1 METLKLKA
9 EKREEIGGLAPK
21 KAIYKDNK
29 VPGIIYGGKDQPQPI
44 LSLIHL

>member
-21 KAIYKDNK
+21 NAIYKDNK

-44 LSLIHL
+44 YLQKN

>member
-21 KAIYKDNK
+21 NAIYKDDFLRGYSLKIND
-29 VPGIIYGGKDQPQPI
+29 IIYA
-44 LSLIHL
+44 